1 METQHSVHFLNQSI
15 TERVCILVKILND
28 YILKLNLQKIKN
40 CVHMLIPVVV
50 FWISNFEVVISLK
63 IHIPL
68 LLFFSILYIALMHDT
83 MLHI

>member
-1 METQHSVHFLNQSI
+1 MEIQHSVHFLNQSI

-40 CVHMLIPVVV
+40 CVHMLILVVV

-63 IHIPL
+63 IHISL
-68 LLFFSILYIALMHDT
+68 LLSLSILYIALMHDT

>member
-63 IHIPL
+63 IHISV
-68 LLFFSILYIALMHDT
+68 LLFFLAYYTL
-83 MLHI
+83 L